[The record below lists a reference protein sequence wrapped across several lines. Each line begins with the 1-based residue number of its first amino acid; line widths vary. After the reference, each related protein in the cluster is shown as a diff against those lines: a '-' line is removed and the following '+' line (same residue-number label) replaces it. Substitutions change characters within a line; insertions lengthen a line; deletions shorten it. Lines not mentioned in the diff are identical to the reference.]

1 MAGSAADCS
10 PPACLLQVG
19 TSMGCLRRF
28 VLEERLQGS
37 DMGTAALLGTLMH
50 TLFQVTPTPTPTI
63 QSEEHSSI

>member
-1 MAGSAADCS
+1 
-10 PPACLLQVG
+10 
-19 TSMGCLRRF
+19 MGCLRRF